1 MSLNHRKVWC
11 VMRIIKQFILLTIC
25 LGLLVSLTNSARSD
39 VSPPGMPPGANLK
52 PGEENTQ
59 VRMVSE
65 NVLIEVQEEAVED
78 ILGIAHVTAVF
89 TMLNLGEES
98 ERMAVRFP
106 LSTNDGFSR
115 YPEIDDLAVAVNNK
129 LVSIRRVTELDKYDY
144 PLPWAEFDVEF
155 PPGEEVMIDVSYT
168 LIAMGEYPYSSFAY
182 LLETGAGWQGTIGSA
197 DLTVQLPYE
206 ANEHNVFI
214 DSSPGWG
221 HTTPGAVLA
230 GREVRWHYEDFE
242 PEAKHNLSI
251 ALVLP
256 SAWTKVLAEQRNVQN
271 DPLDGE
277 AWGRLGKL
285 YKEISRLRRST
296 RDDDGGQH
304 LFTMSVEAY
313 KQAVSLLPDDAL
325 WHAGFAEL
333 LFDYYYWDEYY
344 QAERPGLLHAFH
356 ELALAYEL
364 KPNDPFILALLSEIN
379 SALPGALEMD
389 GEGYVFAWLTATPT
403 SQMSPTPS
411 KTALPPEPAT
421 QTPVSRTPSPTP
433 ESEREQLSTNTV
445 PPAPQEPT
453 TTPETTT
460 NRPLLPL
467 CGSALVIPSAALL
480 MRKKRRSQA

>member
-1 MSLNHRKVWC
+1 
-11 VMRIIKQFILLTIC
+11 MRILKQFFLLTIC
-25 LGLLVSLTNSARSD
+25 LAIPLSLTNSARAD
-39 VSPPGMPPGANLK
+39 VSPPGMPPGANLQ
-52 PGEENTQ
+52 PGEESTQ

-65 NVLIEVQEEAVED
+65 NVLIEVQEEAVGD
-78 ILGIAHVTAVF
+78 ILGIAHVTAAF
-89 TMLNLGEES
+89 TMLNLGEEA
-98 ERMAVRFP
+98 ERLAVRFP

-115 YPEIDDLAVAVNNK
+115 YPEIDDLAVAVND
-129 LVSIRRVTELDKYDY
+129 LPVGTRRVTELDKYDY

-155 PPGEEVMIDVSYT
+155 PPGEEVMIEVSYT
-168 LIAMGEYPYSSFAY
+168 LTGMGEYPYTSFAY
-182 LLETGAGWQGTIGSA
+182 LMETGAGWQGTIGSA

-206 ANEHNVFI
+206 ANEYNVFI

-230 GREVRWHYEDFE
+230 GREVHWHYEDIE

-256 SAWTKVLAEQRNVQN
+256 SAWIKVLTEQRNVED

-296 RDDDGGQH
+296 RDDDGGQQ
-304 LFTMSVEAY
+304 LFRMSIEAY
-313 KQAVSLLPDDAL
+313 EKAVSLLPDDAL

-333 LFDYYYWDEYY
+333 LFNNYYWEEYN
-344 QAERPGLLHAFH
+344 QAEKPGLLRAFH

-364 KPNDPFILALLSEIN
+364 KPNDPFILALLSEIY
-379 SALPGALEMD
+379 SALPGALDMD
-389 GEGYVFAWLTATPT
+389 GERYVFAWLTATPT

-411 KTALPPEPAT
+411 KTALPPETAT
-421 QTPVSRTPSPTP
+421 PTSVPKTPSPTP
-433 ESEREQLSTNTV
+433 ESEREQLPTNTV
-445 PPAPQEPT
+445 PPAPDEPT
-453 TTPETTT
+453 TTPVATTT
-460 NRPLLPL
+460 SPLLPL

-480 MRKKRRSQA
+480 MRKKRRNQA